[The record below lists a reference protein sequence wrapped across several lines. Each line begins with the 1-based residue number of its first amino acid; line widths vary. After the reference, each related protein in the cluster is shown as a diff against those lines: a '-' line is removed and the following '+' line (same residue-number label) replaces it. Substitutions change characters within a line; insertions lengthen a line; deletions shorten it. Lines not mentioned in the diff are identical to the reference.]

1 MKYYKANIDCGHD
14 HEVTLEA
21 DTLEELAAETRDFFF
36 RADLDSD
43 MINVATEI
51 DVRTK
56 KIYDR
61 DVTKELKE
69 MVDAEP
75 LSACCAAPFYEETDI
90 CKECKEHG

>member
-14 HEVTLEA
+14 HEVTLDA

-61 DVTKELKE
+61 DVTKELRKQ
-69 MVDAEP
+69 
-75 LSACCAAPFYEETDI
+75 LQEE
-90 CKECKEHG
+90 